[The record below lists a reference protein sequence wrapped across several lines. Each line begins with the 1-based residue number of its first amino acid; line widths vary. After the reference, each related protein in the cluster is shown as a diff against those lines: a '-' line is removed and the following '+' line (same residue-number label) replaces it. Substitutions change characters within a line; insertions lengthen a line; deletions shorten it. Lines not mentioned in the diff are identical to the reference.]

1 MALATVTML
10 ASNWP
15 ILQRRGAISAGHRG
29 GQHFQHPAVGV
40 LEIGAVRVGDHVVA
54 WFVQGVRS
62 GLGLGSAGLGVPDTF
77 ALPIIAVLHLP
88 DERRSQLAEVFARR
102 LPIPVREGQDKEV
115 IQAGTL
121 YFAGPGYHLS
131 VEHDRSLS
139 LSQEERLHHSRP
151 AIDYLF
157 ESAADAYGNS
167 LAAVLLT
174 GANQDG
180 AWGLAQIKRQGGL
193 TIVQDPREAQV
204 ATMPEAALAL
214 QQPDYI
220 LPLRGISRLLAEL
233 ERTSC

>member
-1 MALATVTML
+1 MTTQLPGPRIEAIV
-10 ASNWP
+10 
-15 ILQRRGAISAGHRG
+15 IGASAG
-29 GQHFQHPAVGV
+29 GV
-40 LEIGAVRVGDHVVA
+40 EALLSI
-54 WFVQGVRS
+54 F
-62 GLGLGSAGLGVPDTF
+62 SALRAGF
-77 ALPIIAVLHLP
+77 RLPIIVVLHLP
-88 DERRSQLAEVFARR
+88 EQRNSQLAEVMARR
-102 LPIPVREGQDKEV
+102 VPMPVVEAGDKMPIE
-115 IQAGTL
+115 AGTL
-121 YFAGPGYHLS
+121 YLATPGYHLS
-131 VEHDRSLS
+131 VELDRSLS
-139 LSQEERLHHSRP
+139 LSLEERLHYSRP

-157 ESAADAYGNS
+157 ESAADAYGTG
-167 LAAVLLT
+167 LLAVLLT